1 MKVIMNTGRTIP
13 QGESV
18 ERKHSPEYESAAS
31 VCFIHPVDMMVLGIE
46 DGAHIRL
53 SGSEGSV
60 VLTAVASETVELG
73 SVFVPLGPFSNHI
86 VSGETHCTGMPDFK
100 STMVEIIPTDDPV
113 PSVAELMEALGGVR
127 YDH

>member
-18 ERKHSPEYESAAS
+18 ERKFSPEYASAAS
-31 VCFIHPVDMMVLGIE
+31 VCFMHPVDMMVLGIE

-53 SGSEGSV
+53 SGSDGIV
-60 VLTAVASETVELG
+60 VLTAVASETVEQG

-100 STMVEIIPTDDPV
+100 STVVEIIPTEDPV
-113 PSVAELMEALGGVR
+113 PSVAELMESMGGVR
-127 YDH
+127 YAH

>member
-1 MKVIMNTGRTIP
+1 MKVMMNTGRTIP

-53 SGSEGSV
+53 SGSGGIV
-60 VLTAVASETVELG
+60 VLTAVASETVEQG

-100 STMVEIIPTDDPV
+100 STVVEIIPTEDPV
-113 PSVAELMEALGGVR
+113 PSVAELMESLGGVR
-127 YDH
+127 YAH

>member
-53 SGSEGSV
+53 SCSEGSV

-73 SVFVPLGPFSNHI
+73 SVFVPLGPYSNHI

-100 STMVEIIPTDDPV
+100 STMVEIIPTEDPV

-127 YDH
+127 FAH

>member
-1 MKVIMNTGRTIP
+1 MKVMMNTGRTIP

-18 ERKHSPEYESAAS
+18 EKKHSPEYESAAS
-31 VCFIHPVDMMVLGIE
+31 VCFIHPVNMMVLGIE

-86 VSGETHCTGMPDFK
+86 VSAETHCTGMPDFK
-100 STMVEIIPTDDPV
+100 STMAEIIPTEDPV
-113 PSVAELMEALGGVR
+113 PSVAELMESLGGVR
-127 YDH
+127 YAH

>member
-46 DGAHIRL
+46 DRAHIRL
-53 SGSEGSV
+53 SGSGGIV
-60 VLTAVASETVELG
+60 VLTAVASETVEQG

-100 STMVEIIPTDDPV
+100 STVVEIIPTEDPV
-113 PSVAELMEALGGVR
+113 PSVAELMESLGGVR
-127 YDH
+127 YAH

>member
-18 ERKHSPEYESAAS
+18 ERKHSPEYQSAAS

-53 SGSEGSV
+53 SGPDSRV
-60 VLTAVASETVELG
+60 VLTARASEMVEQG
-73 SVFVPLGPFSNHI
+73 SVFVPLGPYSNHV

-100 STMVEIIPTDDPV
+100 SSIVEIIPTEEPV
-113 PSVAELMEALGGVR
+113 LSVAELMESLGGVR
-127 YDH
+127 YAH

>member
-18 ERKHSPEYESAAS
+18 EKKHSPEYESAAS

-100 STMVEIIPTDDPV
+100 STMAEIIPTEDPV

-127 YDH
+127 YAH

>member
-31 VCFIHPVDMMVLGIE
+31 VCFIHPVDMMVIGIE

-60 VLTAVASETVELG
+60 VLTAVASETVEMG

-100 STMVEIIPTDDPV
+100 STMVEIIPTEDPV